1 MGDHLD
7 ERLKLKGFDKNSL
20 EHLFSVKQPS
30 GDCWN

>member
-7 ERLKLKGFDKNSL
+7 ERLKGFDKNSL

-30 GDCWN
+30 GD